1 MDRGLMEHTA
11 KREEGEVS
19 SRVTKSK
26 KLLVKDQEGEKY

>member
-11 KREEGEVS
+11 MREDGEVS